1 MRTMS
6 EDIKFSTAGFRA
18 VIAGGLTAQNV
29 QRLAYGISEHILEH
43 PFYGFEG
50 EGYKKHCQ
58 AQGKKLKKPLVIVGF
73 DTRFLSKQL
82 AYVAANALVQNG
94 ISVKISE
101 LPLPTPVAEWC
112 VLNEGAIGAIVITGS
127 EGEYFVNGL
136 KWIAYYGGIANNEI
150 MEDIEKRIP
159 APTAQILKASS
170 TEFGELNSAVVVS
183 KDFRKAYLTRVAS
196 LINTRAL
203 KNAKLKVAVDPLFG
217 SAKNYLRD
225 FLEKYGVT
233 VEGIHEED
241 DVLFGGN
248 TPNAGPVSLTELK
261 KLVTSKK
268 LALGIA
274 CNPDCDKFGIVD
286 SEGNWISANEI
297 APMLL
302 DHLVRNKKQKG
313 RVCRSVITSNL
324 IDQVAKAHGLMLRD
338 TPVGF
343 KYITELMISGQYV
356 MGMEESGGIA
366 VANHIPDKDGLL
378 SCLLV
383 IDMLAT
389 EKKSFKQIKKEFYK
403 KYKQLFDQ
411 KVSMPKTE
419 TEINR
424 IMERLDIKP
433 PLSINKTSVWRI
445 DSTDGFKFILKG
457 GSWLAIR
464 PSSTERLIRLYAE
477 AQDEKLP
484 AVLIKEGKKIIDS
497 IV

>member
-1 MRTMS
+1 MS
-6 EDIKFSTAGFRA
+6 ENIKFSTAGFRA
-18 VIAGGLTAQNV
+18 VTADGLTALNV

-58 AQGKKLKKPLVIVGF
+58 AQGKKMKKPLVIVGF

-82 AYVAANALVQNG
+82 AYVAANAFVQNG
-94 ISVKISE
+94 ISVKIAE
-101 LPLPTPVAEWC
+101 LPLPTPVAEWN
-112 VLNEGAIGAIVITGS
+112 VVNECAVGGLVITGS
-127 EGEYFVNGL
+127 EGEYFVNGV

-150 MEDIEKRIP
+150 MADIAQRIP
-159 APTAQILKASS
+159 SPNAQILKASS

-183 KDFRKAYLTRVAS
+183 KDFRKAYLARMAS

-203 KNAKLKVAVDPLFG
+203 KTAKLKVAVDPLFG
-217 SAKNYLRD
+217 SAKNYFRA

-241 DVLFGGN
+241 DVLFGGK
-248 TPNAGPVSLTELK
+248 TPNAGPVSLQELS

-268 LALGIA
+268 MHLGIA
-274 CNPDCDKFGIVD
+274 CNPDCDKFGIID
-286 SEGNWISANEI
+286 AEGNWVSSNEI

-324 IDQVAKAHGLMLRD
+324 VDQVAKAHGLMLRD

-343 KYITELMISGQYV
+343 KYITELMTSGQYV

-366 VANHIPDKDGLL
+366 ISNHIPDKDGLL
-378 SCLLV
+378 ACLLV

-389 EKKSFKQIKKEFYK
+389 EKKNLKQIKKEFYK

-411 KVSMPKTE
+411 KVSIPKTE

-433 PLSINKTSVWRI
+433 PLSIHKMSVWRI

-464 PSSTERLIRLYAE
+464 PSSTEHLIRLYAE
-477 AQDEKLP
+477 ATDEKLP
-484 AVLIKEGKKIIDS
+484 AALIKEGKKIIDS

>member
-1 MRTMS
+1 MS

-18 VIAGGLTAQNV
+18 VTADGLTAQSV
-29 QRLAYGISEHILEH
+29 QRLAYGISEHVWEH

-50 EGYKKHCQ
+50 EGYRRHCQ
-58 AQGKKLKKPLVIVGF
+58 AMGKKMKKPLVLVGF

-82 AYVAANALVQNG
+82 AYVAANALVQSG
-94 ISVKISE
+94 ISVKMAE
-101 LPLPTPVAEWC
+101 LPLPTPVAEWS
-112 VLNEGAIGAIVITGS
+112 VVNECAVGAIVITGS

-136 KWIAYYGGIANNEI
+136 KWITYYGGIASNEI

-159 APTAQILKASS
+159 SASAQILKASS
-170 TEFGELNSAVVVS
+170 TEFGELNDAVVIS
-183 KDFRKAYLTRVAS
+183 KDFRKTYLARMEK
-196 LINTRAL
+196 LINVRAL
-203 KNAKLKVAVDPLFG
+203 KGAKLKIAVDPLFG
-217 SAKNYLRD
+217 SAKNYLRA
-225 FLEKYGVT
+225 FLEKHGVT

-241 DVLFGGN
+241 DVLFGGK
-248 TPNAGPVSLTELK
+248 TPNAGPVSLEDLK
-261 KLVTSKK
+261 KLVTGKK
-268 LALGIA
+268 LHLGIA
-274 CNPDCDKFGIVD
+274 CNPDCDKFGIID
-286 SEGNWISANEI
+286 AEGNWISANEI

-343 KYITELMISGQYV
+343 KYITELMITGQYV
-356 MGMEESGGIA
+356 MGMEESGGISI
-366 VANHIPDKDGLL
+366 ANHIPDKDGLF

-389 EKKSFKQIKKEFYK
+389 EKKSFKQLKKDFYK

-477 AQDEKLP
+477 AQDEKTP
-484 AVLIKEGKKIIDS
+484 AALIKEGKRIIDS
-497 IV
+497 LV

>member
-1 MRTMS
+1 MS
-6 EDIKFSTAGFRA
+6 DIKFSTAGFRA
-18 VIAGGLTAQNV
+18 VTADGLTALNV

-58 AQGKKLKKPLVIVGF
+58 NLGKKIKKPLVIVGF

-82 AYVAANALVQNG
+82 AYVAANAFVQNG
-94 ISVKISE
+94 ISVKMAE

-112 VLNEGAIGAIVITGS
+112 VLNECAVGGLVVTGS
-127 EGEYFVNGL
+127 EGEYYDNGV
-136 KWIAYYGGIANNEI
+136 KWISYYGGIASNEI
-150 MEDIEKRIP
+150 MADIEARIP
-159 APTAQILKASS
+159 APSAQILKASS
-170 TEFGELNSAVVVS
+170 TEFGELSSAVVVS
-183 KDFRKAYLTRVAS
+183 KEFRKAYLARMEK

-203 KNAKLKVAVDPLFG
+203 KAAKLKVAVDPLFG
-217 SAKNYLRD
+217 AAKNYFRT

-241 DVLFGGN
+241 DVLFGGK
-248 TPNAGPVSLTELK
+248 TPNAGPVSLQELQ
-261 KLVTSKK
+261 KLVVSKK
-268 LALGIA
+268 LHLGIA
-274 CNPDCDKFGIVD
+274 CNPDCDKFGVVD
-286 SEGNWISANEI
+286 CDGNWVSSNEI
-297 APMLL
+297 APMIL

-324 IDQVAKAHGLMLRD
+324 VDQVAKAHGLMLRD

-366 VANHIPDKDGLL
+366 ISDHIPDKDGLL
-378 SCLLV
+378 ACLLV

-389 EKKSFKQIKKEFYK
+389 EKKTFKQLKKEFYK
-403 KYKQLFDQ
+403 HYKQLFDQ
-411 KVSMPKTE
+411 KVSIPKTE

-433 PLSINKTSVWRI
+433 PLSLNKISVWRI
-445 DSTDGFKFILKG
+445 DSTDGFKFILKN

-464 PSSTERLIRLYAE
+464 PSSTERIIRLYAE
-477 AQDEKLP
+477 SQDEKLP
-484 AVLIKEGKKIIDS
+484 AVLIKEGKKIIES
-497 IV
+497 MI

>member
-1 MRTMS
+1 MS
-6 EDIKFSTAGFRA
+6 EDIKFGTAGFRS
-18 VIAGGLTAQNV
+18 ITAGGLTALNV

-50 EGYKKHCQ
+50 EGYKRHCQ
-58 AQGKKLKKPLVIVGF
+58 KQGKKIKKPLVLVGY

-82 AYVAANALVQNG
+82 AYVAANVFAQNG
-94 ISVKISE
+94 IAVKIDE
-101 LPLPTPVAEWC
+101 LPLPTPVAEWS
-112 VLNEGAIGAIVITGS
+112 VINECAVGALVVTGS
-127 EGEYFVNGL
+127 EGAYYDNGI
-136 KWIAYYGGIANNEI
+136 KWISYYGGIANNEI
-150 MEDIEKRIP
+150 IEDITRRIP
-159 APTAQILKASS
+159 APNAQILKASS
-170 TEFGELNSAVVVS
+170 TEFGELNDAVIVT
-183 KDFRKAYLTRVAS
+183 KDFRKAYLAHMEK

-203 KNAKLKVAVDPLFG
+203 KAAKLKVAVDPLHG
-217 SAKNYLRD
+217 AAKHYLRA

-233 VEGIHEED
+233 VEGIHEEE
-241 DVLFGGN
+241 DVLFGGK
-248 TPNAGPVSLTELK
+248 TPNAGPDSLQELK
-261 KLVTSKK
+261 KLVVSKK
-268 LALGIA
+268 LHMGLA
-274 CNPDCDKFGIVD
+274 CNPDCDKFGLVD
-286 SEGNWISANEI
+286 SEGNWIFSNEI

-343 KYITELMISGQYV
+343 KYITELMASGQYIL
-356 MGMEESGGIA
+356 GMEESGGISIA
-366 VANHIPDKDGLL
+366 GHIPDKDGLL

-389 EKKSFKQIKKEFYK
+389 EKKTFKQLKKEFYK
-403 KYKQLFDQ
+403 KYTQLFDQ
-411 KVSMPKTE
+411 KVSIPKTE

-464 PSSTERLIRLYAE
+464 PSNTQRIIRLYAE
-477 AQDEKLP
+477 SQDEKLP
-484 AVLIKEGKKIIDS
+484 AILIKEGKKIIDS

>member
-1 MRTMS
+1 MS
-6 EDIKFSTAGFRA
+6 DTIKFSTAGFRA
-18 VIAGGLTAQNV
+18 VTAGGLTAQNV

-50 EGYKKHCQ
+50 EGYKRHCQ
-58 AQGKKLKKPLVIVGF
+58 AQGKKMKKPLVIVGF

-82 AYVAANALVQNG
+82 AYVAANAFVQNG
-94 ISVKISE
+94 IAVKMEE

-112 VLNEGAIGAIVITGS
+112 VLNECAVGALVITGS
-127 EGEYFVNGL
+127 EGEYFVNGV
-136 KWIAYYGGIANNEI
+136 KWISYYGGIASNEI
-150 MEDIEKRIP
+150 MQDIENRIP
-159 APTAQILKASS
+159 APSAQILKASS
-170 TEFGELNSAVVVS
+170 TEFGELNTAVTVG
-183 KDFRKAYLTRVAS
+183 KDFRKAYLAHVDK
-196 LINTRAL
+196 LLNTRAL
-203 KNAKLKVAVDPLFG
+203 KATKLKVAVDPLFG
-217 SAKNYLRD
+217 AAKYYLRA
-225 FLEKYGVT
+225 FLEKYGIT
-233 VEGIHEED
+233 VEGIHEEE
-241 DVLFGGN
+241 DVLFGGK
-248 TPNAGPVSLTELK
+248 TPNAGPVSLQELK
-261 KLVTSKK
+261 QLVVNKK

-274 CNPDCDKFGIVD
+274 CNPDCDKFGIID
-286 SEGNWISANEI
+286 SEGNWVSANEI

-343 KYITELMISGQYV
+343 KYITELMNTGQY
-356 MGMEESGGIA
+356 MLGMEESGGVA

-378 SCLLV
+378 ACLLV

-389 EKKSFKQIKKEFYK
+389 EKKTFKQLKKEFYK
-403 KYKQLFDQ
+403 IYKQLFDQ
-411 KVSMPKTE
+411 KVSIPKTE

-433 PLSINKTSVWRI
+433 PLSLSKTSVWRI

-477 AQDEKLP
+477 SQDEKLP
-484 AVLIKEGKKIIDS
+484 AQLIKEGKKIIDS
-497 IV
+497 II

>member
-1 MRTMS
+1 MS

-18 VIAGGLTAQNV
+18 ITAGGLTAQNV

-50 EGYKKHCQ
+50 EGYKRHCQ
-58 AQGKKLKKPLVIVGF
+58 ALGKKMKKPLVLVGY

-82 AYVAANALVQNG
+82 AYVAANAFVQNG
-94 ISVKISE
+94 IAVKIDE
-101 LPLPTPVAEWC
+101 LPLPTPVAEWA
-112 VLNEGAIGAIVITGS
+112 VINECAVGALVVTGS
-127 EGEYFVNGL
+127 EGEYDVNGV
-136 KWIAYYGGIANNEI
+136 KWISYYGGIASNEI

-159 APTAQILKASS
+159 SANAQILKASS
-170 TEFGELNSAVVVS
+170 TEFDELNAAVVVS
-183 KDFRKAYLTRVAS
+183 KDFRKAYLAHMEK

-203 KNAKLKVAVDPLFG
+203 KAAKLKVAVDPLHG
-217 SAKNYLRD
+217 AAKNYLRT
-225 FLEKYGVT
+225 FLEKHGVT

-241 DVLFGGN
+241 DVLFGGK
-248 TPNAGPVSLTELK
+248 TPNAGPVSLQELK
-261 KLVTSKK
+261 KLVVSKK
-268 LALGIA
+268 LALGLA
-274 CNPDCDKFGIVD
+274 CNPDCDKFGLVD
-286 SEGNWISANEI
+286 AEGNWLSANEI

-302 DHLVRNKKQKG
+302 HHLVRNKKQKG

-324 IDQVAKAHGLMLRD
+324 VDQVAKAHGLMLRD

-343 KYITELMISGQYV
+343 KYITELMVTGQYV

-366 VANHIPDKDGLL
+366 IANHIPDKDGLL
-378 SCLLV
+378 ACLLV
-383 IDMLAT
+383 VDMLAT
-389 EKKSFKQIKKEFYK
+389 EKKTFKQLKKEFYK
-403 KYKQLFDQ
+403 NFKQLFDQ
-411 KVSMPKTE
+411 KVSIAKTE

-477 AQDEKLP
+477 GPDEKIP
-484 AVLIKEGKKIIDS
+484 AALIKEGKKIIDT
-497 IV
+497 IA

>member
-1 MRTMS
+1 MS
-6 EDIKFSTAGFRA
+6 QDIKFSTAGFRA
-18 VIAGGLTAQNV
+18 VTADGLTAQSV

-58 AQGKKLKKPLVIVGF
+58 ALGKKIKKPLVLVGF

-82 AYVAANALVQNG
+82 AYVAANALVQSG
-94 ISVKISE
+94 ISVKMAE
-101 LPLPTPVAEWC
+101 LPLPTPVAEWA
-112 VLNEGAIGAIVITGS
+112 VINEGAVGAIVITGS
-127 EGEYFVNGL
+127 EGEYCVNGV
-136 KWIAYYGGIANNEI
+136 KWISYYGGIANNEI
-150 MEDIEKRIP
+150 MQDIEKRIP
-159 APTAQILKASS
+159 APNAQILKASS

-183 KDFRKAYLTRVAS
+183 KEFRKAYLTRMAS
-196 LINTRAL
+196 LINVRAL
-203 KNAKLKVAVDPLFG
+203 KNAKLKIAVDPLFG
-217 SAKNYLRD
+217 SAKNYLRL

-241 DVLFGGN
+241 DVLFGGK
-248 TPNAGPVSLTELK
+248 TPNAGPVSLEELK
-261 KLVTSKK
+261 KLVVSKK
-268 LALGIA
+268 LALGVA
-274 CNPDCDKFGIVD
+274 CNPDCDKFGLVD
-286 SEGNWISANEI
+286 SDGNWISANEI

-313 RVCRSVITSNL
+313 RVCRSVITSSL
-324 IDQVAKAHGLMLRD
+324 VDQVAKAHGLMLRD

-343 KYITELMISGQYV
+343 KYISELMTTGQYI

-366 VANHIPDKDGLL
+366 IADHIPDKDGLL
-378 SCLLV
+378 ACLLV

-389 EKKSFKQIKKEFYK
+389 EKKTFKQLKKDFYK
-403 KYKQLFDQ
+403 KYKQLFSQ
-411 KVSMPKTE
+411 KVSIPKTE

-477 AQDEKLP
+477 ASEEKLP
-484 AVLIKEGKKIIDS
+484 VVLIKEGKKIIDS